1 MDILEG
7 RLTGLG
13 KKKWGK
19 ESELHEGGRGESGRV
34 ERQGKERVVGR
45 ERERA
50 ESGRKE
56 RERGRHKG
64 PPHTQARQPHKGKA
78 GEQTVE
84 QRVFSCKCCVNRNV
98 AEEGMEGRGGGK
110 SE

>member
-19 ESELHEGGRGESGRV
+19 ESELHEGRRGESGRV

-45 ERERA
+45 EREREQRA
-50 ESGRKE
+50 GGRRE
-56 RERGRHKG
+56 RERKTQRSSS
-64 PPHTQARQPHKGKA
+64 HTGQAA
-78 GEQTVE
+78 T
-84 QRVFSCKCCVNRNV
+84 
-98 AEEGMEGRGGGK
+98 
-110 SE
+110 